1 MGKVIIITGASGYL
15 GQKIVLNAHQRGHK
29 TKAVIRPGRDISNM
43 AWVGLDNIEVVEI
56 DLASDIA
63 GTSIAKMMSSQDS
76 KKTSVIHASAVMM
89 GDDSVHNIQTIRP
102 TELIVQ
108 SMIDTGLKR
117 LVLVS
122 SMSVYGYSAQPVD
135 SQLDETTPIEIYQ
148 DQRDSYC
155 RAKIAQ
161 ESIGVKAAQNQGL
174 VVTALRP
181 GAIIGPG
188 RLLTSRLGITKGKFA
203 LQLGRDARLPISF
216 VDHCAEA
223 IVLAAEKSSIINDVY
238 SKPNKT
244 ANDGAFEAINVFEDE
259 LPTQQQYIS
268 LLKKHTDIWPAFSF
282 TLPWSLIKK
291 ITSGI
296 GLVTTFKPSL
306 LKILPGVLKEAS
318 IHARIKP
325 LRYNNSRLHDRLDW
339 SSTFSY
345 EEIIKLSKMK

>member
-1 MGKVIIITGASGYL
+1 MGKVMIITGASGYL
-15 GQKIVLNAHQRGHK
+15 GQKIVMNAHQQGHK
-29 TKAVIRPGRDISNM
+29 IKAVIRPGRDISNV
-43 AWVGLDNIEVVEI
+43 AWVDLDNIKVVEI

-63 GTSIAKMMSSQDS
+63 GTSLVKMMSSQDS
-76 KKTSVIHASAVMM
+76 KNTSVVHASAVMT

-108 SMIDTGLKR
+108 SMIDAGLKR

-148 DQRDSYC
+148 NQRDSYC

-161 ESIGVKAAQNQGL
+161 EMIGLKAAQKNGL
-174 VVTALRP
+174 IVTALRA

-188 RLLTSRLGITKGKFA
+188 RLLTSRLGIVKRKFA
-203 LQLGRDARLPISF
+203 LQLGRDARLPISY

-223 IVLAAEKSSIINDVY
+223 MVLAAEKSIIISDVY
-238 SKPNKT
+238 VEPNETKK
-244 ANDGAFEAINVFEDE
+244 NGAFEAINVFEDG

-268 LLKKHTDIWPAFSF
+268 LLKKHTDIWPALSF
-282 TLPWSLIKK
+282 ALPWPLIKR
-291 ITSGI
+291 ITLGVGSI
-296 GLVTTFKPSL
+296 TTFWPGL

-325 LRYNNSRLHDRLDW
+325 LRYNNSRLHDRLGW
-339 SSTFSY
+339 PSTLSS
-345 EEIIKLSKMK
+345 EEIIKLSTMK